1 MITRWEIRENT
12 VTSGSVYILA
22 VVGDAGDVAFIEK
35 ELYFFCRLVNVKLP
49 PFTHIF
55 ELTNI
60 SDDDM
65 LEKIRV
71 KIEECINETANNATA
86 VFSADHLGKDLNL
99 DVISPETQ
107 VFPMDVNVPS
117 PATKIAPSKAQEI
130 AKKPA
135 SSPQAAGKQDIF
147 EAAPGPVLR
156 IAEATRYQEEPPTIK
171 TNSRLS
177 LAKDGLSFDK
187 EEDAFEGGIQLENEL
202 DVGDGTFI
210 SLDTASAK
218 KLQETTDFDPN
229 AGLSGLLKNA
239 KLEPLNT
246 KSSGDPRN
254 VSSEG
259 VSVVPHVPQTSSGG
273 SILNKIFRKFSASAK
288 KGQETE
294 ITTSVASSAQTAQ
307 AQEQANKTAASV
319 PSKAPAQTVSAA
331 ERAPAK
337 TSITEAAAEVFKEK
351 QPAADKKA
359 VPHNVVVTPEETTPD
374 VFKKTEIKENKFSQ
388 NSGNMQGPLQ
398 EQIFSASDNALSGNI
413 PVDDIFAAET
423 ICDFYA
429 NSEEFSAATAA
440 QPKKEVEAILSAKPS
455 AQSGIDDDFN
465 NVPNLLG
472 PAVKVPSNVKRQEPK
487 TEAPDAS
494 PLGSLLN
501 REEPKPIAEQ
511 NKKQAVKQP
520 APIPP
525 AIAKITVAEQ
535 AKEKE
540 TDILNTSAA
549 DNIVLAESG
558 TNPQFKVTPTA
569 DSVAD
574 NAAASAAAV
583 QRDAQEGEEPVYEVP
598 EDGFFSTEDAPA
610 VQTQNI
616 PLKEATAVADLKGFT
631 GVLGNAVQQKQS
643 DVPQGPKPSIPALIK
658 PAEEVKA
665 PVIIPSAPKSPSSAK
680 VQAQEQNITPVK
692 QPINIPAAPITKVTP
707 SAPKPPQPI
716 ARPPQAPA
724 PAVMTPPKA
733 PAPFVRPPMPPV
745 VSSQQMPKNMIELNK
760 VAKPPVRP
768 AFRQAI
774 TAAPPPPINK
784 KPDMAQSITQKQ
796 KETKQI
802 LRGSEKNM
810 TQDDLN
816 KMKNLA
822 KPEPKEEEQT
832 SPAAKVPPLARTQP
846 VNLKAP
852 QSMPQ
857 VPVQNPT
864 PRPSV
869 TPPVVSRPNM
879 PQIQRTAPIVR
890 PSAAPSA
897 MPPQQQAVPPA
908 SQPAIRRPVANNAQ
922 QQNQTPSSAQQS
934 VKKEDIAERTKTVD
948 HTIQIPIG
956 QIYKKSNWPL
966 EVPLVPTFTFE
977 NMDLASN
984 RFPHAAAMSV
994 IENIGT
1000 MYNPFVLY
1008 GDGGSGKTHFLNA
1021 MAYELSKKVS
1031 QEKIFIT
1038 NGVRFARGIQR
1049 YVEEGKKDTLDEF
1062 FKNAEVLIVDDIHLT
1077 AVNEHNRE
1085 FISKLLNRFLK
1096 EKKQIIISSK
1106 YPPESLARFEELV
1119 SFRLDQGWVS
1129 ELKQPRPQHFARIY
1143 NKMVQDAEMGLTEAQ
1158 VQSFFGSNG
1167 YTLGEIARY
1176 VRNAKVLYRKI
1187 KDSNGPVRSYDEILS
1202 NMLAISGEDQKS
1214 QIIIKSFEDIVS
1226 LQRGENMDW
1235 GSFGFFFPQDQ
1246 ADKFKWIAYS
1256 TMQRAKE
1263 LGIRGGFNFALKS
1276 AYSTEHIISSAFK
1289 IANICDNKNLKGAI
1303 ILGPSSVS
1311 CTPSIRDNFYDILS
1325 HMLEI
1330 MMIRC
1335 GIINSEGIK
1344 LPSSYVKV
1352 LGDVLK

>member
-35 ELYFFCRLVNVKLP
+35 ELYFFCRLVSVKLP

-107 VFPMDVNVPS
+107 VFPMEFTKPAAQTKAVK
-117 PATKIAPSKAQEI
+117 PATQE
-130 AKKPA
+130 AKPKPA
-135 SSPQAAGKQDIF
+135 PVRAQPAPTHDIF
-147 EAAPGPVLR
+147 TAEPGPSLH
-156 IAEATRYQEEPPTIK
+156 IAEATRYQEEPPTVK

-218 KLQETTDFDPN
+218 KLQETTDFNPN
-229 AGLSGLLKNA
+229 AGLSGLLKGG

-246 KSSGDPRN
+246 QSSGDPRN

-259 VSVVPHVPQTSSGG
+259 VSVVPHIPQTSSGG
-273 SILNKIFRKFSASAK
+273 SILNKIFKKFSGSGKKAPDTEVTSATASAATANM
-288 KGQETE
+288 QTQ
-294 ITTSVASSAQTAQ
+294 SV
-307 AQEQANKTAASV
+307 KPAA
-319 PSKAPAQTVSAA
+319 KPAQKADAS
-331 ERAPAK
+331 EDKSNSR
-337 TSITEAAAEVFKEK
+337 TSITQAAAEVFKEK
-351 QPAADKKA
+351 KPAPFNNPA
-359 VPHNVVVTPEETTPD
+359 PHNIVVTPDEPTPD
-374 VFKKTEIKENKFSQ
+374 VFKKTEIRQNNSSQ
-388 NSGNMQGPLQ
+388 GNRDMQGPLQ
-398 EQIFSASDNALSGNI
+398 EQIFSEGGNLGGNV

-429 NSEEFSAATAA
+429 NSEEFTAA
-440 QPKKEVEAILSAKPS
+440 KPAAAPKKEVEAILSAKPAAS
-455 AQSGIDDDFN
+455 RPIEDDFT

-472 PAVKVPSNVKRQEPK
+472 PAVKVPAKVKHIEPK
-487 TEAPDAS
+487 AEETDAS
-494 PLGSLLN
+494 PLGDLLN
-501 REEPKPIAEQ
+501 REEPAPVDK
-511 NKKQAVKQP
+511 NKKQE
-520 APIPP
+520 
-525 AIAKITVAEQ
+525 AKPSARPNLLPQ
-535 AKEKE
+535 KEKE
-540 TDILNTSAA
+540 TELIKTAETVG
-549 DNIVLAESG
+549 IVLADGEG
-558 TNPQFKVTPTA
+558 NEQFKITPTA
-569 DSVAD
+569 D
-574 NAAASAAAV
+574 AAPV
-583 QRDAQEGEEPVYEVP
+583 RDIVVKEETPHEGEEPIYEAP
-598 EDGFFSTEDAPA
+598 AEGFFATGDSTGNDIASQDA
-610 VQTQNI
+610 TN
-616 PLKEATAVADLKGFT
+616 VADMHGFT
-631 GVLGNAVQQKQS
+631 GVLGNAPAAQNKQS
-643 DVPQGPKPSIPALIK
+643 APPPMPKPQVPAAAKLPSEAKAPFIAPPAPQVLKPKAVLLDKNIK
-658 PAEEVKA
+658 PDISR
-665 PVIIPSAPKSPSSAK
+665 PVIASAK
-680 VQAQEQNITPVK
+680 PL
-692 QPINIPAAPITKVTP
+692 
-707 SAPKPPQPI
+707 APKPPHPFMGKSS
-716 ARPPQAPA
+716 AAA
-724 PAVMTPPKA
+724 AVLTPPKA
-733 PAPFVRPPMPPV
+733 AAPSVRPSAAPAGL
-745 VSSQQMPKNMIELNK
+745 SQQKPKNMVELNK
-760 VAKPPVRP
+760 ASQPPVRP
-768 AFRQAI
+768 ALPTRP
-774 TAAPPPPINK
+774 AAPPPPPIIK
-784 KPDMAQSITQKQ
+784 KPEMAQSIIQKQ
-796 KETKQI
+796 TAAKQI

-816 KMKNLA
+816 KIKNLA
-822 KPEPKEEEQT
+822 KPEPKEEEQA
-832 SPAAKVPPLARTQP
+832 SPAAKVIPAAQAQP
-846 VNLKAP
+846 INLKAP
-852 QSMPQ
+852 QGLPH
-857 VPVQNPT
+857 VPPQNPIQRT
-864 PRPSV
+864 AASPTSPA
-869 TPPVVSRPNM
+869 RPNM
-879 PQIQRTAPIVR
+879 PQMSRPAPILR
-890 PSAAPSA
+890 PSAAPVVR
-897 MPPQQQAVPPA
+897 PPQAIPQAIPQA
-908 SQPAIRRPVANNAQ
+908 GQPALRRPVVNNIQ
-922 QQNQTPSSAQQS
+922 QRPAAAPQPA
-934 VKKEDIAERTKTVD
+934 VKKEDIADRTKTVD

-1008 GDGGSGKTHFLNA
+1008 GEGGSGKTHFLNA
-1021 MAYELSKKVS
+1021 MGYELSKKVS

-1106 YPPESLARFEELV
+1106 YPPESLARFEDLV
-1119 SFRLDQGWVS
+1119 NFRLDQGWVS

-1143 NKMVQDAEMGLTEAQ
+1143 NKMVQDSEMGLTEAQ
-1158 VQSFFGSNG
+1158 SQSFFGSSG
-1167 YTLGEIARY
+1167 YTLGEISRY
-1176 VRNAKVLYRKI
+1176 IRNAKVLQRKI
-1187 KDSNGPVRSYDEILS
+1187 KDSNGPAKGFDEILS
-1202 NMLAISGEDQKS
+1202 YMLAVSGEDQNS
-1214 QIIIKSFEDIVS
+1214 QIVIKSFEDIVS

-1263 LGIRGGFNFALKS
+1263 LGIKGGFNFALKS

-1303 ILGPSSVS
+1303 ILGPSSIA
-1311 CTPSIRDNFYDILS
+1311 CTPAIRDNFYDILS

-1335 GIINSEGIK
+1335 GIINAEGIK

>member
-22 VVGDAGDVAFIEK
+22 VVGDTGDVAFIEK

-107 VFPMDVNVPS
+107 VFPMEANVPS
-117 PATKIAPSKAQEI
+117 ANAKISPSKSQNI
-130 AKKPA
+130 SQPA
-135 SSPQAAGKQDIF
+135 ASPSRQKEPQHDIF
-147 EAAPGPVLR
+147 AAAPGPALH
-156 IAEATRYQEEPPTIK
+156 IAEATRYQEEPPTLK

-218 KLQETTDFDPN
+218 QLQETTDFNPN
-229 AGLSGLLKNA
+229 AGLSGLLKGA
-239 KLEPLNT
+239 KLDPLNT
-246 KSSGDPRN
+246 QSGGDPRN

-259 VSVVPHVPQTSSGG
+259 VSVVPHIPQTTSGG
-273 SILNKIFRKFSASAK
+273 SLLNKIFKKFSGSGKKAPDTEVTTAPPAASAV
-288 KGQETE
+288 TN
-294 ITTSVASSAQTAQ
+294 VPPVV
-307 AQEQANKTAASV
+307 KTAAKTVVSEE
-319 PSKAPAQTVSAA
+319 KANP
-331 ERAPAK
+331 R

-351 QPAADKKA
+351 KAAAPRNPA
-359 VPHNVVVTPEETTPD
+359 PHNIIVTPDEPTPD
-374 VFKKTEIKENKFSQ
+374 VFKKTEIRQNNSSQ
-388 NSGNMQGPLQ
+388 AQKNMQGPLE
-398 EQIFSASDNALSGNI
+398 EQIFSEGGNLGGNI

-429 NSEEFSAATAA
+429 NSEEFSAAKPAS
-440 QPKKEVEAILSAKPS
+440 PKKEVEAILSAKPS
-455 AQSGIDDDFN
+455 AARGIDDDFA

-472 PAVKVPSNVKRQEPK
+472 PAVKVPSNAKRKES
-487 TEAPDAS
+487 EAEEPDAS
-494 PLGSLLN
+494 PLGNLLN
-501 REEPKPIAEQ
+501 REEPKPILAEQ
-511 NKKQAVKQP
+511 NKKQKVQP
-520 APIPP
+520 EPSPAHNAPAAPR
-525 AIAKITVAEQ
+525 

-540 TDILNTSAA
+540 TEIAKTSAT
-549 DNIVLAESG
+549 DNIVLASIG
-558 TNPQFKVTPTA
+558 AGGQFKITPAA
-569 DSVAD
+569 DAVAD
-574 NAAASAAAV
+574 TPAAPV
-583 QRDAQEGEEPVYEVP
+583 PQREPQEGEEPVYEAP
-598 EDGFFSTEDAPA
+598 AEGFFSTDDPSS
-610 VQTQNI
+610 VHSQSI
-616 PLKEATAVADLKGFT
+616 PFKEATNVADLKGFT
-631 GVLGNAVQQKQS
+631 GVLGNAPVQKQG
-643 DVPQGPKPSIPALIK
+643 DIPQGPKPPIPAPAFFNK
-658 PAEEVKA
+658 PAAEVKP
-665 PVIIPSAPKSPSSAK
+665 PVII
-680 VQAQEQNITPVK
+680 
-692 QPINIPAAPITKVTP
+692 TP
-707 SAPKPPQPI
+707 SAPKIPSVQTGQEPINNNIANANIAVKVPVIRAAPKPPHPFFK
-716 ARPPQAPA
+716 APPA
-724 PAVMTPPKA
+724 PTSAVIMPPKA
-733 PAPFVRPPMPPV
+733 PAPSVRPPAAPA
-745 VSSQQMPKNMIELNK
+745 QQMLKNMVELNK
-760 VAKPPVRP
+760 ALKPPVQH
-768 AFRQAI
+768 AVRQAI
-774 TAAPPPPINK
+774 AAVPPPPIIQ
-784 KPDMAQSITQKQ
+784 KPATAQSITQ

-802 LRGSEKNM
+802 LRGNEKNM
-810 TQDDLN
+810 TQEDLN
-816 KMKNLA
+816 KIKNLA
-822 KPEPKEEEQT
+822 KQEPKEEEQT
-832 SPAAKVPPLARTQP
+832 SPAAKVPPPSQAKPL
-846 VNLKAP
+846 NLKAP
-852 QSMPQ
+852 QGLPQ
-857 VPVQNPT
+857 VPVQNPAQ
-864 PRPSV
+864 RPNII
-869 TPPVVSRPNM
+869 PPVVSRPNM
-879 PQIQRTAPIVR
+879 PQIQRPAGVGGQVVR
-890 PSAAPSA
+890 PAPVARPAAAPLA
-897 MPPQQQAVPPA
+897 RPPQAVPQAGQPGIARPA
-908 SQPAIRRPVANNAQ
+908 VNNTPMRPAVA
-922 QQNQTPSSAQQS
+922 PQQS
-934 VKKEDIAERTKTVD
+934 VKKEEVADRTKTVD

-956 QIYKKSNWPL
+956 QIYKKNNWPL

-1021 MAYELSKKVS
+1021 MGYELSKKVS

-1049 YVEEGKKDTLDEF
+1049 YVEEGKKDTLEDF
-1062 FKNAEVLIVDDIHLT
+1062 FRNAEVLIVDDIHLT

-1106 YPPESLARFEELV
+1106 YPPESLARFEDLV
-1119 SFRLDQGWVS
+1119 NFRLDQGWVS

-1158 VQSFFGSNG
+1158 VQSFFGSSG
-1167 YTLGEIARY
+1167 YTLGEISRY
-1176 VRNAKVLYRKI
+1176 IRNAKVLYRKI
-1187 KDSNGPVRSYDEILS
+1187 KDSNAPPKGYEEILS

-1263 LGIRGGFNFALKS
+1263 LGIKGGFNFALKS
-1276 AYSTEHIISSAFK
+1276 AYSTDHIISSAFK

-1335 GIINSEGIK
+1335 GIINAEGIK